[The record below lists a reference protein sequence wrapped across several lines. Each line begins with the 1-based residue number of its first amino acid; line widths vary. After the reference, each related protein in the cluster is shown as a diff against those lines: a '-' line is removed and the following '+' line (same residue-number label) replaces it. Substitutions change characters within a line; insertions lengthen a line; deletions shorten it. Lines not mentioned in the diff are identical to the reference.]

1 MQDVSIVIEPPEKT
15 RSKMNRVLLSLGTIA
30 WLSSNMMQIASANPL
45 TEKSR
50 LSINGI
56 EMIRV
61 GMTVAQAQKAA
72 NRSFSAVRSSD
83 GSGSCGYVDI
93 EGVSGVSFMLNAEKI
108 VRIDID
114 NPRMMTLSG
123 AKIGDSEARIKQIY
137 PGIKSTRHE
146 YVTGG
151 HYLTFYPKDV
161 ADRNYL
167 LIFET
172 AAGKVTRFRSG
183 KIPDVTAVEGCS

>member
-1 MQDVSIVIEPPEKT
+1 
-15 RSKMNRVLLSLGTIA
+15 MNRVLLSLGTIA
-30 WLSSNMMQIASANPL
+30 WISSNTIQIAAAKPL

-61 GMTVAQAQKAA
+61 GMTVAQAQQAA
-72 NRSFSAVRSSD
+72 NRSFAAASFSD
-83 GSGSCGYVDI
+83 GTGSCGYVDVK
-93 EGVSGVSFMLNAEKI
+93 GVSGVSFMLNAGKI

-114 NPRMMTLSG
+114 NPRIMTLGG

-146 YVTGG
+146 YVIGG
-151 HYLTFYPKDV
+151 HYLTFYPKDA

-183 KIPDVTAVEGCS
+183 KIPDVAAVEGCS